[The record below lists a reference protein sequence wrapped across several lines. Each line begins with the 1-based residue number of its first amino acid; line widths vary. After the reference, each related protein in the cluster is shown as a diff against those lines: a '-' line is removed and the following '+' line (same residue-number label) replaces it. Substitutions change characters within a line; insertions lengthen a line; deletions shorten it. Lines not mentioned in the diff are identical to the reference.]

1 MPLPLFLIVE
11 METVFLT
18 MKCSIWYV
26 IITII
31 IMVLLFCIFANK
43 KQLAVLYYWH
53 LLCIEQVVISWPQI
67 LLLTL
72 PPPLTL

>member
-18 MKCSIWYV
+18 MKCSIWYI

-31 IMVLLFCIFANK
+31 IIIIIIILHFC
-43 KQLAVLYYWH
+43 
-53 LLCIEQVVISWPQI
+53 
-67 LLLTL
+67 
-72 PPPLTL
+72 

>member
-1 MPLPLFLIVE
+1 MPLPLFLIVK

-31 IMVLLFCIFANK
+31 IIIIIIIILHFC
-43 KQLAVLYYWH
+43 
-53 LLCIEQVVISWPQI
+53 
-67 LLLTL
+67 
-72 PPPLTL
+72 

>member
-1 MPLPLFLIVE
+1 MPLPLSLIVE

-31 IMVLLFCIFANK
+31 IIIIIIIILHFC
-43 KQLAVLYYWH
+43 
-53 LLCIEQVVISWPQI
+53 
-67 LLLTL
+67 
-72 PPPLTL
+72 

>member
-31 IMVLLFCIFANK
+31 IIIIIIIILHFC
-43 KQLAVLYYWH
+43 
-53 LLCIEQVVISWPQI
+53 
-67 LLLTL
+67 
-72 PPPLTL
+72 

>member
-18 MKCSIWYV
+18 MKRSIWYV

-31 IMVLLFCIFANK
+31 IIIIIIIILHFC
-43 KQLAVLYYWH
+43 
-53 LLCIEQVVISWPQI
+53 
-67 LLLTL
+67 
-72 PPPLTL
+72 

>member
-1 MPLPLFLIVE
+1 MPLSLFLIVE

-31 IMVLLFCIFANK
+31 IIIIIIIILHFC
-43 KQLAVLYYWH
+43 
-53 LLCIEQVVISWPQI
+53 
-67 LLLTL
+67 
-72 PPPLTL
+72 

>member
-26 IITII
+26 IITFII
-31 IMVLLFCIFANK
+31 IIIIIIILHFC
-43 KQLAVLYYWH
+43 
-53 LLCIEQVVISWPQI
+53 
-67 LLLTL
+67 
-72 PPPLTL
+72 

>member
-18 MKCSIWYV
+18 MKCSIWYI

-31 IMVLLFCIFANK
+31 IIIIIIIILHFC
-43 KQLAVLYYWH
+43 
-53 LLCIEQVVISWPQI
+53 
-67 LLLTL
+67 
-72 PPPLTL
+72 